1 MRRALAVAIG
11 CVSIAAAVVAE
22 AEPPAVPDLDVT
34 AARSAEVLEREPV
47 PTAAADQPRDAPPS
61 TPASAEMAPRAQL
74 GFWRI

>member
-34 AARSAEVLEREPV
+34 AARSAEVL
-47 PTAAADQPRDAPPS
+47 
-61 TPASAEMAPRAQL
+61 
-74 GFWRI
+74 